1 MAGALAL
8 LVGCVRVLALVIIL
22 GGTGL
27 VWRRSLRARGFAPAA
42 QRLALLHYAE
52 KYERYFWLGLG
63 LLVMTGLGSLVT
75 LSEAPLGST
84 ASWVLR
90 LALALLAVGAF
101 LVCAALRTL
110 LVLRLSMASD
120 RASARLLRLFPILY
134 GSSGLALVGLVLLA
148 MALARTFMAP
158 GA

>member
-8 LVGCVRVLALVIIL
+8 LARCVQVLALTITL

-27 VWRRSLRARGFAPAA
+27 VWRRSLRVRGLDPAA

-63 LLVMTGLGSLVT
+63 LLVVTSLGSLVT
-75 LSEAPLGST
+75 MADAPPGSS
-84 ASWVLR
+84 AGWVLR
-90 LALALLAVGAF
+90 AALALLAVGAF

-120 RASARLLRLFPILY
+120 SASARLLRLFPVLY
-134 GSSGLALVGLVLLA
+134 GSSGLALVALVLLA
-148 MALARTFMAP
+148 IALARTFMGP